1 MRKMATLFEI
11 TSEFERLYQLATDEE
26 IDEETFQGT
35 LEMLNADLELKAEGY
50 SNVIQQLEMEVTKAE
65 ELEKEFK
72 RKKEIRQRH
81 IKAMKDAIRDA
92 MLLANVKE
100 LDAGKFTIKLK
111 KNGGLEPLVIDRPEA
126 VPDNMKVI
134 KVEND
139 TKLIREHLKEHQE
152 PWAHLEERGSHIEI
166 K

>member
-1 MRKMATLFEI
+1 MSTLFEI
-11 TSEFERLYQLATDEE
+11 TDEFERLYQMA
-26 IDEETFQGT
+26 IDEELSDEAFDGTF
-35 LEMLNADLELKAEGY
+35 EMIMADLEVKAGGY
-50 SNVIQQLEMEVTKAE
+50 SNVIQQFEMEVTKAE

-72 RKKEIRQRH
+72 RKKEIRQRR
-81 IKAMKDAIRDA
+81 IKAMKDLIRDA
-92 MLLANVKE
+92 MLLANIKE

-111 KNGGLEPLVIDRPEA
+111 KNGGLEPLVIDRPED

-139 TKLIREHLKEHQE
+139 TKLIREHLKEHKV

>member
-1 MRKMATLFEI
+1 
-11 TSEFERLYQLATDEE
+11 
-26 IDEETFQGT
+26 
-35 LEMLNADLELKAEGY
+35 
-50 SNVIQQLEMEVTKAE
+50 
-65 ELEKEFK
+65 
-72 RKKEIRQRH
+72 
-81 IKAMKDAIRDA
+81 MKDAFRDA

-111 KNGGLEPLVIDRPEA
+111 KNGGLEPLVIDRPED

-139 TKLIREHLKEHQE
+139 TKLIRDHLKEHQE